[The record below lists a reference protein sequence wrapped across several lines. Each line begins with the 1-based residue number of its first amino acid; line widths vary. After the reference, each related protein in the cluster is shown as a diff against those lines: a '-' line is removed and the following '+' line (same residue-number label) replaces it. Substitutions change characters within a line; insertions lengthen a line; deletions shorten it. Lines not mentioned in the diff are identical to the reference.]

1 MASRLAR
8 ISAVAAR
15 AASLR
20 SSAPARAVASNT
32 VRAGAALARSGTRTF
47 SVAPARRDPGAEN
60 PAPGGGA
67 AGGAFAPI
75 VDVTSETFEREVV
88 NSPVPVIVDAW
99 APWCGPCKQLG
110 PMLERLVAGSKGK
123 LRLAKVNV
131 DVEKQLAGALRVQ
144 R

>member
-1 MASRLAR
+1 MASRFAR
-8 ISAVAAR
+8 IPAVAAR
-15 AASLR
+15 AAGLR
-20 SSAPARAVASNT
+20 SPASARAVRT
-32 VRAGAALARSGTRTF
+32 CVVRASAALAHASARTF
-47 SVAPARRDPGAEN
+47 SVAAARQDPTAGSQA
-60 PAPGGGA
+60 AGTGA

-75 VDVTSETFEREVV
+75 VDVTSESFEREVV

-110 PMLERLVAGSKGK
+110 PMLERLVAESKGK